1 MTHKTGRF
9 LLLVGMMGG
18 LFSFQTSAQ
27 QEDAPVGW
35 PYRPQTRD
43 LPVPMPAQPEP
54 KKTDDPKAA
63 ESPRKSGY
71 PKKIPEREKP
81 VPYKIL
87 PQAPSEE
94 ASQTESHSSSDPDSP
109 AMNAIA
115 PLERF
120 LLPVPELDFTYDAGR
135 IALTRD
141 EVNQLNRLAQRLRAG
156 TEKITITAWAAPISN
171 PVSNSGSGSAA
182 QEARTVLEHALAR
195 CLAVRG
201 FLVRE
206 GIALNRMTIH
216 ALASPEQGASKKA
229 RLMIRQE
236 KPTP

>member
-9 LLLVGMMGG
+9 LLLVGVMGG

-54 KKTDDPKAA
+54 KKTGDPKAA

-87 PQAPSEE
+87 PQAPSEG
-94 ASQTESHSSSDPDSP
+94 ASQAESYSASDPDSP

-141 EVNQLNRLAQRLRAG
+141 EVNQLSRLAQRLRAG
-156 TEKITITAWAAPISN
+156 TEKITITAWAAPISD
-171 PVSNSGSGSAA
+171 SGSGSAA
-182 QEARTVLEHALAR
+182 QEARTALEHALAR

-216 ALASPEQGASKKA
+216 ALASPDQGTPEKA